1 MTIAHASGA
10 TEAAKATGIAA
21 GTIRSWMSRA
31 KKAESEAAATDAGA
45 AAAATQRRCAK
56 TKVLAEQAAARAVER
71 AADQIA
77 DITAEAAGDILGL
90 IQSSVRLIKA
100 TMEDGPNSDEAKAGW
115 LRALVGVMA
124 QGVEKFQLLTGKPTS
139 RQAVEGQ
146 VTQEY
151 VYDITQRVIQ
161 QQPGLIDSI
170 FAQDIRPGLEDRGG
184 QGASARLGELRGS

>member
-1 MTIAHASGA
+1 MERRAKGRSHDDCARFSA

-56 TKVLAEQAAARAVER
+56 TKVLAEQALLGLWRER
-71 AADQIA
+71 ADQNSRHHCGG
-77 DITAEAAGDILGL
+77 AGDILGL

-124 QGVEKFQLLTGKPTS
+124 QGVEKFQLFNRQATS
-139 RQAVEGQ
+139 RQAVEGAGDTGD
-146 VTQEY
+146 VLRY
-151 VYDITQRVIQ
+151 HAAGH
-161 QQPGLIDSI
+161 P
-170 FAQDIRPGLEDRGG
+170 AAARPHR
-184 QGASARLGELRGS
+184 